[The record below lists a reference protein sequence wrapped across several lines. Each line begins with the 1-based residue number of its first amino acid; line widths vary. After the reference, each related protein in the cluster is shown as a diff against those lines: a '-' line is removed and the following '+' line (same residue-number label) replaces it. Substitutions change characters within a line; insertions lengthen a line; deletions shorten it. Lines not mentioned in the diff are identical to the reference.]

1 MGGRQ
6 GERARCLEFWIP
18 IQGRRWEEEPE
29 LEVIPPSN
37 TPFPWSY
44 FWAPTHTTP
53 FLILVGSLTT
63 WDSWLWTTLI
73 STSEGIT
80 SLPILPKD
88 SLRCTGLFLDAMLPP
103 SKPAVGIPFYLVMH
117 QMLTNAVPKL
127 MASKRS
133 IRLWHLL
140 SQEEKKLWLK
150 TKDIWCR
157 EKKLLISA
165 KISVR
170 RLHTKD
176 AQRKMEQNAI
186 H

>member
-1 MGGRQ
+1 M
-6 GERARCLEFWIP
+6 
-18 IQGRRWEEEPE
+18 GRRAWTGSYPTIKYAISMV
-29 LEVIPPSN
+29 LFLSSN
-37 TPFPWSY
+37 TYNSFS
-44 FWAPTHTTP
+44 HTGGLP
-53 FLILVGSLTT
+53 NYMRFL
-63 WDSWLWTTLI
+63 TLNNAHFNFR
-73 STSEGIT
+73 GNHT

-170 RLHTKD
+170 RSHTKD